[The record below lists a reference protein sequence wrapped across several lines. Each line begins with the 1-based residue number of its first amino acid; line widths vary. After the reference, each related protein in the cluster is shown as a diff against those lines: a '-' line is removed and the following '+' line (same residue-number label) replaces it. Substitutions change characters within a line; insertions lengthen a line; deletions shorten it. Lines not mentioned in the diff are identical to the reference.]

1 MQLINEKERSE
12 PTRKAPQMEASINNN
27 KTKANENFP
36 ILEYW
41 KHISRLIT
49 IQRIT
54 IEITKDYQN
63 INGKFGIFDDFE

>member
-41 KHISRLIT
+41 KHISRLKSIT
-49 IQRIT
+49 N
-54 IEITKDYQN
+54 YSAN
-63 INGKFGIFDDFE
+63 NH